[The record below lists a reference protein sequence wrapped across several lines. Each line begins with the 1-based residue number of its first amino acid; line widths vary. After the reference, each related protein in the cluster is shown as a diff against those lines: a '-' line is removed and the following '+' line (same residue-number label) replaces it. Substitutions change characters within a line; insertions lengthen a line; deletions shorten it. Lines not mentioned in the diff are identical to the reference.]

1 MLGKAIGVAIRGN
14 KVGEPSSVEVAVS
27 AEPGS
32 AARPQKRFS
41 SLPDFDTIAVS
52 VALPLPREPGE
63 FMGQVDA
70 KVGTVTGDAPITL
83 SSTDRTL
90 ISAGSE
96 EAGLWLWHGEA
107 PTAPSLRQP
116 KSRLEHILA
125 RTKPVVRWTGWIT
138 LPAGLAL
145 ILLAASVKHSA
156 PPLGPKSADAPAV
169 ALPPV
174 PSPTVAPSRVAP
186 PPAQFADTQFDQ
198 TRAPSAPESQISGR
212 ASDRPVVSWHPQRKS
227 ARTVRRTHASRF
239 RRGPPM
245 LIYGVLTPPVM
256 TWHGGG
262 Y

>member
-1 MLGKAIGVAIRGN
+1 M
-14 KVGEPSSVEVAVS
+14 
-27 AEPGS
+27 
-32 AARPQKRFS
+32 
-41 SLPDFDTIAVS
+41 
-52 VALPLPREPGE
+52 ALPLPREPGE

-70 KVGTVTGDAPITL
+70 KVGTVTGDAPIKL
-83 SSTDRTL
+83 SSTDPTL
-90 ISAGSE
+90 ISTGSE

-107 PTAPSLRQP
+107 PAPLSASP
-116 KSRLEHILA
+116 SKSRIEHILA
-125 RTKPVVRWTGWIT
+125 RMMPAVRWTGWMA

-145 ILLAASVKHSA
+145 ILLAASVKHSV

-239 RRGPPM
+239 RR
-245 LIYGVLTPPVM
+245 
-256 TWHGGG
+256 
-262 Y
+262 